1 VNAQD
6 RAALAERMKQDARTD
21 KAIAMARVIVA
32 TAREYRI
39 PALEVF
45 PTNDA
50 EWFRVWRLAK
60 CASAPSEQTKALCR
74 EFVEQQEQLEELER
88 ARSVA
93 TAGMV
98 MS

>member
-1 VNAQD
+1 MTPAD

-21 KAIAMARVIVA
+21 KAIAMARVIMA
-32 TAREYRI
+32 TAHEFQT
-39 PALEVF
+39 PAREVF
-45 PTNDA
+45 PTNDT

-88 ARSVA
+88 VRAVA
-93 TAGMV
+93 TDGQALR
-98 MS
+98 